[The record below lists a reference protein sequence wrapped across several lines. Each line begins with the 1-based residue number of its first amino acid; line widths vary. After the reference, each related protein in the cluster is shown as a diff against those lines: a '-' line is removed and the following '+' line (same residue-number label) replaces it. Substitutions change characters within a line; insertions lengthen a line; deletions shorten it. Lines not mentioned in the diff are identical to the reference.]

1 MAAARP
7 SRPQAAHMPNEILV
21 VDDHTLTRVAVRIFL
36 EQNGFDVCG
45 EASGGLEAIEKARE
59 LAPAIVLLDVYL
71 LFMDELRANLL
82 WVVLAFL
89 SCSAGLMIWAPR
101 MQKGWRRVV
110 VRTIGSV
117 LLGLIVLVSPL
128 YAFFASVDPPR
139 EHTWFKSKT
148 GTRIALLSH
157 SEFRDASATQ
167 VTVKGDSYWQRYV
180 AYDYFGD
187 GDDYIGP
194 TSVKWLDDHHLAITY
209 ALDPSGVQQ
218 CHSQAGDVQV
228 ICDPQPAPSF
238 SSGSNQR

>member
-1 MAAARP
+1 MRDEIKLPCEPRFGDYFQVADNPGVGNDR
-7 SRPQAAHMPNEILV
+7 QAEVYSHKRTNRCQRL
-21 VDDHTLTRVAVRIFL
+21 
-36 EQNGFDVCG
+36 
-45 EASGGLEAIEKARE
+45 S
-59 LAPAIVLLDVYL
+59 VLYL

-101 MQKGWRRVV
+101 LLKGWRRVA

-117 LLGLIVLVSPL
+117 LLGLIVLVSL
-128 YAFFASVDPPR
+128 LGAFFASVDPPR
-139 EHTWFKSKT
+139 EHTWFRSKT

-194 TSVKWLDDHHLAITY
+194 TSIKWLDDHHLAITY